1 MRNVVEF
8 YVAFRLPAV
17 VPTNEREDVQ
27 EQDADHHHSRQSGQN
42 ASNEELRSNHG
53 AVGWFLAIL
62 VLVLLM
68 AMPATL
74 AAVAVRP
81 SRVTVR
87 TAAISLLAFVGVVTV
102 IVVIGVLA

>member
-1 MRNVVEF
+1 MRNIVEF
-8 YVAFRLPAV
+8 YIAFRLPAV
-17 VPTNEREDVQ
+17 VPTNEREYVQ
-27 EQDADHHHSRQSGQN
+27 DQDGDDHDGRQRGEN
-42 ASNEELRSNHG
+42 ASDEEFRSNHG

-87 TAAISLLAFVGVVTV
+87 TAALSLLAFVGVVTV